1 MTTRTSMNQPKP
13 TGPAA
18 AAMLAAGIGTFVIGL
33 MTTLAAASPA
43 LRSALTWYGP
53 VGPLSGKTG
62 VGLIIWI
69 LVWIVLH
76 SMWKNREANLA
87 RTFTWSI
94 VLIAAGFLLT
104 FPPVFEAF
112 E

>member
-1 MTTRTSMNQPKP
+1 M
-13 TGPAA
+13 
-18 AAMLAAGIGTFVIGL
+18 
-33 MTTLAAASPA
+33 
-43 LRSALTWYGP
+43 
-53 VGPLSGKTG
+53 
-62 VGLIIWI
+62 GLIVWI
-69 LVWIVLH
+69 LVWIVLY

-94 VLIAAGFLLT
+94 VLIAIGFLLT